1 MISVDNGPPSPLLI
15 FWDIEE
21 GVRVASLRPLLKSI
35 LTLSFSSTSKEMAF
49 VGYDKSNRTQL
60 SVWNIDKI
68 LNNPSG
74 EDINV
79 VALVAKQTSEFSILK
94 LIFVPH
100 ESKALISCGSENI
113 RLWRVK
119 NSHISGRPV
128 LLGEYSRGHCFSDV
142 AFDSSVNSIGNAVN
156 GTCEFVY
163 AASSKGLV
171 LKFHY
176 GTAQV
181 LCAYQL
187 HDSPISC
194 FKVFD
199 GFAVSAAVD
208 NRLRI
213 WPLDFGDFLLEA
225 RHEGVVTT
233 VNASKDFSNLLVGT
247 TAGTLGVLNVAKHRY
262 EFNLSFSLLC

>member
-1 MISVDNGPPSPLLI
+1 MVSVDNGSPSPLLI

-21 GVRVASLRPLLKSI
+21 GVRVSSLKPLLKSVS
-35 LTLSFSSTSKEMAF
+35 TLSFSTTSKEIAF
-49 VGYDKSNRTQL
+49 VGLDKANRTQL

-74 EDINV
+74 EDVNV
-79 VALVAKQTSEFSILK
+79 YALIAKQTSEFSILK
-94 LIFVPH
+94 MMFVPH
-100 ESKALISCGSENI
+100 ESKSLISCGSENI

-128 LLGEYSRGHCFSDV
+128 LLGEYSRGHSFSDV
-142 AFDSSVNSIGNAVN
+142 AFDGSNLNSLGDSLK
-156 GTCEFVY
+156 GTSEFVY
-163 AASSKGLV
+163 AASNKGLV

-181 LCAYQL
+181 LCAFQL

-194 FKVFD
+194 FKVFN

-225 RHEGVVTT
+225 RHEGVVTSI
-233 VNASKDFSNLLVGT
+233 NASKDFSKLLVGT
-247 TAGTLGVLNVAKHRY
+247 TSGTLGVLDVAKHR
-262 EFNLSFSLLC
+262 